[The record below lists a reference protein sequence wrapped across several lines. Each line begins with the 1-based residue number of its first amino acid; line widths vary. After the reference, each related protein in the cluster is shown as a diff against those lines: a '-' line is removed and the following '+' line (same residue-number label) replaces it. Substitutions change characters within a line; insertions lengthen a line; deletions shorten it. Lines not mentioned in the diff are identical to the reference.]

1 MDSTILDKITEGTST
16 CYLTKIAL
24 KDFVESLPGNYKDYE
39 VQREIVSNTY
49 LDNLI
54 DTVLQKKHIPP
65 IVLVAEQGKFIVHEK
80 TLTITE
86 FKILDGLQ
94 RTFRLKLIWD
104 TLQLFQTEVAISND
118 ILSMRRLQLSRK
130 YSEQLDKINSNSR
143 ILESII
149 KYYNDSFNGVNPP
162 NVTDC
167 FASYQWFEIW
177 TNLTPQEEV
186 NKMLVL
192 NAGHKPVKTQHQ
204 LELLFLHLIP
214 IIKKSNLNT
223 FDLIREKN
231 SNSTVF
237 SKNRSAGQFH
247 FSHLI
252 TSILSLN
259 EGKPITANV
268 NLVHKAQAVDF
279 DIEEYDKYFN
289 YDFLHRFVEILLNLD
304 QSLSKKFPANSL
316 GIKWMGREVSLVGMF
331 AALGKY
337 GKENSLDPVS
347 LLNEFQN
354 KVVEKAERL
363 NLDDFEKVRNNL
375 DLSKVNIGTVNK
387 NAVYNATYVILSENN
402 QIINWTNYFKGQSA

>member
-1 MDSTILDKITEGTST
+1 MKSTILDNITEGTST
-16 CYLTKIAL
+16 CYLAKIAL
-24 KDFVESLPGNYKDYE
+24 KDFVEALPGNYKDYE

-54 DTVLQKKHIPP
+54 DTVLQRKHIPP
-65 IVLVAEQGKFIVHEK
+65 IVLVVEEGKFTVNAN

-104 TLQLFQTEVAISND
+104 TLQLFKTEISNSQE
-118 ILSMRRLQLSRK
+118 ILSLKRLQLSRK
-130 YSEQLDKINSNSR
+130 YSEQLDKINSNSK
-143 ILESII
+143 ILESVI
-149 KYYNDSFNGVNPP
+149 KYYNNNFNSASPP
-162 NVTDC
+162 DVADC
-167 FASYQWFEIW
+167 FNSYQWFEIW

-186 NKMLVL
+186 SKMLVL

-214 IIKKSNLNT
+214 IIKKSNLNS

-231 SNSTVF
+231 SNSTTF
-237 SKNRSAGQFH
+237 SKNRTAGQFH

-259 EGKPITANV
+259 EGKPITVNV

-289 YDFLHRFVEILLNLD
+289 YDFLRRFVEVLLNLD
-304 QSLSKKFPANSL
+304 KSLSEKFSSNSL
-316 GIKWMGREVSLVGMF
+316 GMKWMGREVSLVGMF

-337 GKENSLDPVS
+337 GKENSLAPVS
-347 LLNEFQN
+347 LLNEFQSR
-354 KVVEKAERL
+354 VVEKPEKL
-363 NLDDFEKVRNNL
+363 NLEDFEKVRNNL

-387 NAVYNATYVILSENN
+387 NAVYNATYDILSDIEQN
-402 QIINWTNYFKGQSA
+402 IMWSKYFKGQSA